1 MDRNVQRPG
10 WFLDMKY
17 QTCNIVIVI
26 IVMHDHILH
35 QQAIE
40 IGNISTFEQSIQEM
54 KKSGT
59 TAPLNACRLTK
70 GNGMVY
76 SMTLL
81 ALSGFH
87 GRKEMVDLL
96 LQEGAGSY
104 SFYTPSHSQVVCM
117 FRS

>member
-1 MDRNVQRPG
+1 VDQNVQRPG
-10 WFLDMKY
+10 WFLDKKY
-17 QTCNIVIVI
+17 QTCNIVIII

-54 KKSGT
+54 KKSSA

-81 ALSGFH
+81 ALCGFH
-87 GRKEMVDLL
+87 GRKKMVDLL
-96 LQEGAGSY
+96 LQEGAGM
-104 SFYTPSHSQVVCM
+104 VV
-117 FRS
+117 

>member
-1 MDRNVQRPG
+1 
-10 WFLDMKY
+10 
-17 QTCNIVIVI
+17 
-26 IVMHDHILH
+26 MHDHILH

-70 GNGMVY
+70 RNGMVY

-81 ALSGFH
+81 ALCGFH

-96 LQEGAGSY
+96 LQEGAGM
-104 SFYTPSHSQVVCM
+104 VVNLKLDNKVGV
-117 FRS
+117 FKSVLVVLGFQFVV